1 MGYNN
6 KWHHIQQTSPGV
18 SPTSISNLSGFLCP
32 VSVYNALEMAILVIL
47 TLRIRVK
54 LVQRLVRGRPDPLG
68 PGPSHSLWVWTE
80 SEEGMEGSDRHPYDP
95 AFLCVMG
102 LRAQLA
108 ITDVALKLTPSFWPV
123 VTPLFYAACHVQHDC
138 NIFCLTHIQLYLLLF
153 LTSLPGIS
161 LRQTFLPLFILKSL
175 FATVLFHIKACNLT
189 LFALRS
195 PKSLESCSEEAG
207 LCGAGAMSWGRCT
220 RFCYWKQTDLSML
233 FVFFFFSLP
242 GIWLGYLPAS
252 SVFSLSDSVCC
263 GQSCLARGYALWLCL
278 GKPVSHMFSI
288 CCVKN
293 VRPLLE
299 LLGGCLREMLG
310 VSTGTSSSAHCG
322 Q

>member
-1 MGYNN
+1 MFQFWLYPASSIWCCSVLVWLQLAAPSWGKETIFCGCGDLVWQVLYSLRQEVSTSRVSCLFKSLQAECFCNLLLGLRVASGAGAFTLQGLWHLANAMGYNN

-47 TLRIRVK
+47 TLRIHVK

-80 SEEGMEGSDRHPYDP
+80 SGEGMEGSDRHPYDP

-102 LRAQLA
+102 LCAQLA

-153 LTSLPGIS
+153 
-161 LRQTFLPLFILKSL
+161 
-175 FATVLFHIKACNLT
+175 
-189 LFALRS
+189 
-195 PKSLESCSEEAG
+195 
-207 LCGAGAMSWGRCT
+207 
-220 RFCYWKQTDLSML
+220 
-233 FVFFFFSLP
+233 
-242 GIWLGYLPAS
+242 
-252 SVFSLSDSVCC
+252 
-263 GQSCLARGYALWLCL
+263 
-278 GKPVSHMFSI
+278 
-288 CCVKN
+288 
-293 VRPLLE
+293 
-299 LLGGCLREMLG
+299 
-310 VSTGTSSSAHCG
+310 
-322 Q
+322 